1 METASQPQRTLSEP
15 HRRARARRRARW
27 GEMLLGYA
35 FLAPAILLLFAFEIY
50 PLGLGFRISTC
61 DWRLTCTR
69 FVGAENYIRALNDPN
84 MWKALGITAT
94 YSLISVPLQLG
105 LALLFAYLLFQRIK
119 GMQWFRMLYFMPYIT
134 STVASAAV
142 WAYLFSPDI
151 GPINKALNAIGL
163 PGQRW
168 LSETRGVLE
177 LLWASL
183 GVQGLSW
190 LKGPSL
196 ALVSLVI
203 YTTWVFV
210 GYDTVIFL
218 AGLGNIPKELYD
230 AARVDGASGWKLFR
244 HITWP
249 MLSATTFF
257 LLLITVIGTFKA
269 FNHIY
274 VMTLGGPGNA
284 TTTASIYIFNQ
295 MVSYNRY
302 GYSAAISFIVFFV
315 ILILTVL
322 QNKFAGERVVYD

>member
-1 METASQPQRTLSEP
+1 MEITTQSKKNLAEP
-15 HRRARARRRARW
+15 SRRARAKRRARW
-27 GEMLLGYA
+27 GEILLGYG
-35 FLAPAILLLFAFEIY
+35 FLAPAILLLLVFEIY

-69 FVGAENYIRALNDPN
+69 FVGAENYIRAIKDPN
-84 MWKALGITAT
+84 MWQALRITAT

-105 LALLFAYLLFQRIK
+105 LALFFAYLLFQRIK

-177 LLWASL
+177 LLWTSL
-183 GVQGLSW
+183 GIQGLAW

-274 VMTLGGPGNA
+274 VMTMGGPGNA

-302 GYSAAISFIVFFV
+302 GYSAAISFIVFIV

-322 QNKFAGERVVYD
+322 QNKFAGARVIYD